1 MMRIRAVILLLLIL
15 VAAAL
20 AVLPSLMTAPFLSQT
35 TLHLTVG
42 HAATRWAPGATLV
55 LLLVG
60 IVLAVTSWRAGLRAW
75 GKVGVIASCVVLALL
90 AQGARLRPAEIRFA
104 RLTEVIR
111 VSNADASQVKPSD
124 MVLGVTAGGE
134 AAAYPL
140 PVIAFHH
147 IVNDRLGDEPFVVT
161 Y

>member
-1 MMRIRAVILLLLIL
+1 M
-15 VAAAL
+15 
-20 AVLPSLMTAPFLSQT
+20 
-35 TLHLTVG
+35 
-42 HAATRWAPGATLV
+42 
-55 LLLVG
+55 
-60 IVLAVTSWRAGLRAW
+60 
-75 GKVGVIASCVVLALL
+75 L

-104 RLTEVIR
+104 RITEVVR
-111 VSNADASQVKPSD
+111 VPRDRATSIKPSD

>member
-1 MMRIRAVILLLLIL
+1 MKIRAAMLSILIL
-15 VAAAL
+15 VAIAL
-20 AVLPSLMTAPFLSQT
+20 ASLPTLLTAPFLSQT
-35 TLHLTVG
+35 SAHLALG
-42 HAATRWAPGATLV
+42 HAVARWAPAATVVLV
-55 LLLVG
+55 LVG
-60 IVLAVTSWRAGLRAW
+60 IVLAITSWRAGLRVR
-75 GKVGVIASCVVLALL
+75 GKAGVTVSCVVLALL

-104 RLTEVIR
+104 RLTEVVR
-111 VSNADASQVKPSD
+111 VAKDRTSHVKSSD
-124 MVLGVTAGGE
+124 MVLGVTVGGE

>member
-1 MMRIRAVILLLLIL
+1 MKIRAAILFLLVLVSFALASLPILL
-15 VAAAL
+15 
-20 AVLPSLMTAPFLSQT
+20 TAPFLSQT
-35 TLHLTVG
+35 AVHLKLAY
-42 HAATRWAPGATLV
+42 AAARWAPGTTVV
-55 LLLVG
+55 LLLAG
-60 IVLAVTSWRAGLRAW
+60 IALAVTSWRAGLRLW
-75 GKVGVIASCVVLALL
+75 GKVGVTATCVVLALL

-104 RLTEVIR
+104 RITEVVR
-111 VSNADASQVKPSD
+111 VPRDRATSIKPSD

-147 IVNDRLGDEPFVVT
+147 IVNDRLDDEPFVVT